1 MSVPKGLEMADL
13 RLRAVQ
19 IDHVF
24 GKWPYNRLSGKVLVT
39 LVAAAMC
46 PVSRLF
52 VHVESPPLEIS
63 EH

>member
-24 GKWPYNRLSGKVLVT
+24 GKWPYNRLVT